1 MSAGASTLKRGVAD
15 NTTKIGKLLEALA
28 NGIAAHD
35 RTNPDHNAW
44 GIGMANFDIERLGLE
59 DGEQI
64 LPGIVL
70 QADGGQPG
78 AFRVLCDGL
87 HDDELEEEEEEELVE
102 AYGIEQELGEPV
114 YAPGPLQP
122 PKVRP
127 PV

>member
-1 MSAGASTLKRGVAD
+1 MAD
-15 NTTKIGKLLEALA
+15 TTKIGKLLEALA

-35 RTNPDHNAW
+35 RANPDHTAW
-44 GIGMANFDIERLGLE
+44 GIGMAAFDIERLGLE
-59 DGEQI
+59 EGEQI

-70 QADGGQPG
+70 QADGGQTG

-102 AYGIEQELGEPV
+102 AFGIEQELGEPV

>member
-1 MSAGASTLKRGVAD
+1 MAD
-15 NTTKIGKLLEALA
+15 VTRIGKLLEALA

-35 RTNPDHNAW
+35 RANPDHNAW
-44 GIGMANFDIERLGLE
+44 GIGMAQFDIERLGLE
-59 DGEQI
+59 DGEEI

-78 AFRVLCDGL
+78 SFRILCDGL
-87 HDDELEEEEEEELVE
+87 HEEEIEEEEEEEIVE
-102 AYGIEQELGEPV
+102 AVGVEQEMAEP
-114 YAPGPLQP
+114 AFGPGPLTP